1 MPIYG
6 HTYIVHNSVIF
17 GPIPKNLY
25 RDAHCSRDDYQPD
38 RLFFGGWAVGCIIK
52 FSFRRRPF
60 TGAAKGVETPKDI
73 KTTKILSY

>member
-25 RDAHCSRDDYQPD
+25 RDAQEMIINQIGYF
-38 RLFFGGWAVGCIIK
+38 LVGGPW
-52 FSFRRRPF
+52 
-60 TGAAKGVETPKDI
+60 GA
-73 KTTKILSY
+73 